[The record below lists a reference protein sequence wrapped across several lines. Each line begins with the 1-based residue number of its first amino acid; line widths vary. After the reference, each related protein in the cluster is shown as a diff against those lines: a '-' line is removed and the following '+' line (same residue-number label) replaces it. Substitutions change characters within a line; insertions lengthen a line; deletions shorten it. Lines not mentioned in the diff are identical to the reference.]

1 METPPAEQLLKKI
14 LELEES
20 QEHLKQEMSRLKVST
35 EIRQR
40 SHSVSPHRPA
50 RRSIGDG
57 AQLWRKSGAASF
69 RNRNASPMRK
79 ESRFQGSMN
88 LRGGGGAGASAGKF
102 TDNQYLNILQS
113 MAQTVHAYD
122 LNMRIIFWNAMAEKL
137 YEYSAA
143 EALGENPIDIL
154 ADNRDAA
161 CAMNIARRCVRGESW
176 TGEFPVKTKSG
187 ERFSAVTT
195 CSPFY
200 DDDGTLIGVICITSK
215 TEHYMN
221 PRISLAKLKGQ
232 EGETSSHP
240 ARNSFSSKLGLDS
253 DQPIQA
259 AISSKISNL
268 ASKVRSKMRAG
279 DSSATLSEGGSGDSH
294 HSDHGV
300 FGATLSDHR
309 DDAASSGSTT
319 PRGDLIPAPFGVF
332 TCNDEKLPS
341 KPFKDS
347 SDEGDEKPAIH
358 KVLTSKAEEWMAK
371 KGFSLPWKGN
381 EQEDSK
387 GRPTHSVWPWVQNDQ
402 EKDKSGLKSESLAFE
417 SKKPTNSEGSSLWSS
432 SVNANNTSSA
442 SSNGSTSNSVM
453 NKVDTDIECLEYEIL
468 WDDLTIGEQ
477 IGQGSCGTVY
487 HGLWFGSDVA
497 VKVFSKQEY
506 SKEIIQSFR
515 QEVSLMRRLRH
526 PNVLLFMGAVTS
538 PPRLCIVSEFL
549 PRGSLFR
556 LLQRNTSKLDWSR
569 RINMAMDIAR
579 GMNYLHHCSPPII
592 HRDLKSSNL
601 LVDKNWTVKVAD
613 FGLSR
618 IKHETY
624 LTSKSGKGTPQWMA
638 PEVLR
643 NESAD
648 EKSDIYSFGVVLWE
662 LATEKIP
669 WETLNSMQVIGAVGF
684 MNQRLEIPKDID
696 PLWIALMES
705 CWHSDTKLRPT
716 FRELMEKL
724 RELQKKYSIQFQ
736 AKRAALLDNSPLND
750 N

>member
-1 METPPAEQLLKKI
+1 MEETPPAAEQLMKKI

-35 EIRQR
+35 EIRQQR

-50 RRSIGDG
+50 RRNIGDG
-57 AQLWRKSGAASF
+57 VPLWRKSGTASF
-69 RNRNASPMRK
+69 RNASPLRK
-79 ESRFQGSMN
+79 ESRRLQ
-88 LRGGGGAGASAGKF
+88 GAGPSAGKF
-102 TDNQYLNILQS
+102 RDNQYLNILQS

-137 YEYSAA
+137 YGYSAA

-221 PRISLAKLKGQ
+221 PRVSLAKLKGQ
-232 EGETSSHP
+232 EAETSSNP
-240 ARNSFSSKLGLDS
+240 TRNSFSSKLGLDS
-253 DQPIQA
+253 GQPIQA

-268 ASKVRSKMRAG
+268 ASKVSDKVRSKMRAG
-279 DSSATLSEGGSGDSH
+279 DSSATPSEGRSGDSH

-300 FGATLSDHR
+300 FGATISDHR
-309 DDAASSGSTT
+309 DDAAASGSST
-319 PRGDLIPAPFGVF
+319 PRGDFIPAPFGVF

-341 KPFKDS
+341 KQPFKDS
-347 SDEGDEKPAIH
+347 NDEGDEKPAIH
-358 KVLTSKAEEWMAK
+358 KALTSKAEEWMVK
-371 KGFSLPWKGN
+371 KWPWKGNN

-387 GRPTHSVWPWVQNDQ
+387 GKPVHSVWPWVQNDQ
-402 EKDKSGLKSESLAFE
+402 EKDKSNQIIPSSFE
-417 SKKPTNSEGSSLWSS
+417 SKKPTSNEGSSSLWSS
-432 SVNANNTSSA
+432 SINANNTSSA
-442 SSNGSTSNSVM
+442 SSIGSTSNSVM
-453 NKVDTDIECLEYEIL
+453 NKVDAESEGLEYEIS

-497 VKVFSKQEY
+497 VKVFSRQEY
-506 SKEIIQSFR
+506 SEEIIQSFR

-556 LLQRNTSKLDWSR
+556 LLQRNTTKLDWRR

-624 LTSKSGKGTPQWMA
+624 LTTRSGKGTPQWMA

-696 PLWIALMES
+696 PLWIALIES

-716 FRELMEKL
+716 FREVMEKL
-724 RELQKKYSIQFQ
+724 RELQKKYTIQFQ
-736 AKRAALLDNSPLND
+736 AKRAALLDNSPLED

>member
-1 METPPAEQLLKKI
+1 MEKTPPPPNDLLKKI

-20 QEHLKQEMSRLKVST
+20 QEHLKQEMSRLKVSS

-50 RRSIGDG
+50 RRNIGDG
-57 AQLWRKSGAASF
+57 AQFWRKSGAASF
-69 RNRNASPMRK
+69 RHGSPLRK
-79 ESRFQGSMN
+79 ESSRLQGSMN
-88 LRGGGGAGASAGKF
+88 LRGGGGKGPSAGKF

-137 YEYSAA
+137 YGYSAA

-161 CAMNIARRCVRGESW
+161 CAMNIARRCVCGESW

-221 PRISLAKLKGQ
+221 PRVSLAKLKGQ
-232 EGETSSHP
+232 EGETSSNA
-240 ARNSFSSKLGLDS
+240 ARNSFASKLGIDS

-259 AISSKISNL
+259 AITSKISNL
-268 ASKVRSKMRAG
+268 ASKVSDKVRSKMRGG
-279 DSSATLSEGGSGDSH
+279 DSSSATPSEGGSGDSH

-309 DDAASSGSTT
+309 DDAASSGSST
-319 PRGDLIPAPFGVF
+319 PRGDFVQYPFGVF

-341 KPFKDS
+341 KPVKDS
-347 SDEGDEKPAIH
+347 SDKTHEGDEKPAIH
-358 KVLTSKAEEWMAK
+358 KVLTSKAEEWMVK
-371 KGFSLPWKGN
+371 KGLSLPWRGN
-381 EQEDSK
+381 EQEEGSK
-387 GRPTHSVWPWVQNDQ
+387 GRPATHSVWPWVQTDQ
-402 EKDKSGLKSESLAFE
+402 EKDKSNSESLAFE
-417 SKKPTNSEGSSLWSS
+417 SKKPKNNESSSLWSS
-432 SVNANNTSSA
+432 SISANNTSSA
-442 SSNGSTSNSVM
+442 SSSGSTNNSVM
-453 NKVDTDIECLEYEIL
+453 NKVDTDSEGLEYEIL

-506 SKEIIQSFR
+506 SEETIQSFR
-515 QEVSLMRRLRH
+515 QEVLLMRRLRH

-556 LLQRNTSKLDWSR
+556 LLQRNTSKLDWRR

-579 GMNYLHHCSPPII
+579 GMNYLHNCSPPII

-601 LVDKNWTVKVAD
+601 LVDKNWTVKV
-613 FGLSR
+613 R
-618 IKHETY
+618 
-624 LTSKSGKGTPQWMA
+624 
-638 PEVLR
+638 
-643 NESAD
+643 
-648 EKSDIYSFGVVLWE
+648 YS
-662 LATEKIP
+662 
-669 WETLNSMQVIGAVGF
+669 S
-684 MNQRLEIPKDID
+684 
-696 PLWIALMES
+696 
-705 CWHSDTKLRPT
+705 
-716 FRELMEKL
+716 
-724 RELQKKYSIQFQ
+724 
-736 AKRAALLDNSPLND
+736 
-750 N
+750 